1 MGPVEGVGVG
11 VEASVATIAEAYEV
25 RGMAMVEVVGSSPA
39 CSWDYLGLPYCGEVG
54 AAVAG
59 PCGDDGRQ
67 QMVCSVRWS
76 FRVPTL
82 HCSPS
87 ELSIRVGAVLPLMQV
102 AEFGIGLFVFHMA
115 SMVRVRLMFI
125 FSEVGV
131 ACSEIREGNDAE
143 K

>member
-25 RGMAMVEVVGSSPA
+25 RGMAMVEVVGSSPP
-39 CSWDYLGLPYCGEVG
+39 CSWDYLGLPCCGEVG

-59 PCGDDGRQ
+59 PCGDNDRP
-67 QMVCSVRWS
+67 WS
-76 FRVPTL
+76 FGAPTL